1 MRQPILL
8 VNIME
13 IFPSFQSL
21 LFTLVS
27 SLTLIICIK
36 WISYYSNTKKNF
48 PPSPRRLP
56 IIGSLHKL
64 GSSPHRSLAAL
75 SQNHG
80 PVMLLHLGSVP
91 TIVASSSEAAQEIM
105 KTHDLSFASRPNST
119 ILNILLYGCKDLAFA
134 PNGEYWR
141 QLKSIV
147 ATQLLSNAQVKSFQ
161 HVRKEEVGDMI
172 GMLGEGCGSS
182 IDLTPLFDSLSE
194 KVMCRVAIGRAYDG
208 LKLTNLL
215 KRYLT
220 MFTRLSVGTYIPWL
234 SWVDRVS
241 GLLGKAEDATK
252 KLDEFLEDV
261 IEEHVNKKRGDGDR
275 NDEGKDFIDILLNAQ
290 KDKTNGFSFQRD
302 TIKAVIMDI
311 FGGGIDNTST
321 NLEWILSELIKNPR
335 VMKKLQNEITEIAQG
350 RSMISEEDLEKMQYL
365 KAVVKE
371 NLRLHPPVPLLLP
384 RVATQDAKLMG
395 YDVPSGTQVLVNV
408 WKIGRDSRLWE
419 EPEEFR
425 PERFLTNAINYKG
438 HHFEWLPFG
447 AGRRTCPGIL
457 FSVVI
462 LELAIANIVYK
473 FDLALPNGVK
483 CEDLDMSDKYGI
495 TVHRKFPLLVVAT
508 PRV

>member
-1 MRQPILL
+1 MQ
-8 VNIME
+8 
-13 IFPSFQSL
+13 Q
-21 LFTLVS
+21 
-27 SLTLIICIK
+27 
-36 WISYYSNTKKNF
+36 
-48 PPSPRRLP
+48 
-56 IIGSLHKL
+56 
-64 GSSPHRSLAAL
+64 
-75 SQNHG
+75 
-80 PVMLLHLGSVP
+80 
-91 TIVASSSEAAQEIM
+91 
-105 KTHDLSFASRPNST
+105 
-119 ILNILLYGCKDLAFA
+119 
-134 PNGEYWR
+134 
-141 QLKSIV
+141 
-147 ATQLLSNAQVKSFQ
+147 
-161 HVRKEEVGDMI
+161 
-172 GMLGEGCGSS
+172 
-182 IDLTPLFDSLSE
+182 
-194 KVMCRVAIGRAYDG
+194 
-208 LKLTNLL
+208 
-215 KRYLT
+215 
-220 MFTRLSVGTYIPWL
+220 
-234 SWVDRVS
+234 
-241 GLLGKAEDATK
+241 
-252 KLDEFLEDV
+252 
-261 IEEHVNKKRGDGDR
+261 
-275 NDEGKDFIDILLNAQ
+275 
-290 KDKTNGFSFQRD
+290 
-302 TIKAVIMDI
+302 DI

-384 RVATQDAKLMG
+384 RIATQDAKLMG

-408 WKIGRDSRLWE
+408 WKIGRDSTLWE

-425 PERFLTNAINYKG
+425 PERFLTNAVNYKG

>member
-1 MRQPILL
+1 
-8 VNIME
+8 ME
-13 IFPSFQSL
+13 IFLPFQTL
-21 LFTLVS
+21 LFTLVT
-27 SLTLIICIK
+27 SLIFIICTIK
-36 WISYYSNTKKNF
+36 WISYCSNTKRNL

-56 IIGSLHKL
+56 IIGNLHML
-64 GSSPHRSLAAL
+64 GSNPHRSLADL

-134 PNGEYWR
+134 PYGEYWR
-141 QLKSIV
+141 HLKSIV
-147 ATQLLSNAQVKSFQ
+147 ASQFLSNAQVKLFQ
-161 HVRKEEVGDMI
+161 HVIEKEIGLMI
-172 GMLGEGCGSS
+172 GMLGESCGNSV
-182 IDLTPLFDSLSE
+182 DVTPLFDSLTE
-194 KVMCRVAIGRAYDG
+194 KIMCRMAIGRAYDG

-241 GLLGKAEDATK
+241 GLLGQAEDATK

-261 IEEHVNKKRGDGDR
+261 IEEHVNKKRGDDDR
-275 NDEGKDFIDILLNAQ
+275 NNEGKDFIDILLNAQ
-290 KDKTNGFSFQRD
+290 KDKTTGFSFQRD
-302 TIKAVIMDI
+302 TIKALLLDI
-311 FGGGIDNTST
+311 FGGGIENIST

-350 RSMISEEDLEKMQYL
+350 RCMIVKEDMEKMKYL

-371 NLRLHPPVPLLLP
+371 NLRLHPPLPLLLP
-384 RVATQDAKLMG
+384 RIATQDAKLMG
-395 YDVPSGTQVLVNV
+395 YDVPSSTQVLVNV
-408 WKIGRDSRLWE
+408 WKIGRDSGAWE

-425 PERFLTNAINYKG
+425 PER
-438 HHFEWLPFG
+438 
-447 AGRRTCPGIL
+447 TCPGVL
-457 FSVVI
+457 FGVAI

-483 CEDLDMSDKYGI
+483 CEDLDMSDKFGI
-495 TVHRKFPLLVVAT
+495 TVRRKFPLLVVAI